1 MQNSTSLFRR
11 TRLPLMAAV
20 FILMCLLLLA
30 FVILPLQASRLYGP
44 PNSALGLWGFIEY
57 SARLLWHDGNLT
69 RPVDQNGVE
78 RVFII
83 TQGESV
89 PSVAGRLEAE
99 GLVHN
104 GDALRDYL
112 IYKGLD
118 VSMQA
123 GNYTLG
129 PAMSIVDI
137 ANELQDPAPGD
148 ATFVVLPGWRLEE
161 VAASIPTSGLN
172 MTPAE
177 FLAVAVS
184 HPMGYEFF
192 DPSASS
198 EGFLFPD
205 TYILPRD
212 STPEELRDALV
223 RNFGLHL
230 TGELREG
237 FARQGLSVYQG
248 VTLASIVEREAIAD
262 EEKPVI
268 ASVFINRLNA
278 GMKLDSDPTV
288 QYAIG
293 FNVAQQTWWTNPLS
307 GADLQFISPYNTYQN
322 VGLPPGPI
330 ASPGLSALR
339 AVAFPVDTLYFFFQ
353 ARCDGSGLHN
363 FAETFEQ
370 HLSNSCP

>member
-1 MQNSTSLFRR
+1 MQNSTSLFHR

-69 RPVDQNGVE
+69 RPVDENGVE

-83 TQGESV
+83 AQGESV
-89 PSVAGRLEAE
+89 TSVAERLEAE

-118 VSMQA
+118 VTMQA
-123 GNYTLG
+123 GNYTLS
-129 PAMSIVDI
+129 PALSIVDI

-172 MTPAE
+172 ITPGE
-177 FLAVAVS
+177 FLAVASS
-184 HPMGYEFF
+184 HPIGYEFF

-212 STPEELRDALV
+212 STPEELLNALV

-237 FARQGLSVYQG
+237 FARQGLSVYQA

-307 GADLQFISPYNTYQN
+307 GTDLQFISPYNTYQN

>member
-1 MQNSTSLFRR
+1 MQNSTSLFHR
-11 TRLPLMAAV
+11 TRLPMMAAV

-30 FVILPLQASRLYGP
+30 FVVLPLQASRLYGP
-44 PNSALGLWGFIEY
+44 PNSTLGLWGFVEY

-69 RPVDQNGVE
+69 RPVDQNGAE

-83 TQGESV
+83 AQGESV
-89 PSVAGRLEAE
+89 TSVAERLEAE

-118 VSMQA
+118 VTMQA
-123 GNYTLG
+123 GSYTLS
-129 PAMSIVDI
+129 PAMSVVDI

-172 MTPAE
+172 MTPEE
-177 FLAVAVS
+177 FLAVASS
-184 HPMGYEFF
+184 HPTGYEFF
-192 DPSASS
+192 APSASS

-212 STPEELRDALV
+212 STPEELLNALV

-237 FARQGLSVYQG
+237 FARQGLSVFQA
-248 VTLASIVEREAIAD
+248 VTLASIVEREAIA
-262 EEKPVI
+262 EEEQPII

-288 QYAIG
+288 QYAMG

>member
-89 PSVAGRLEAE
+89 TSVAGRLEAE

-123 GNYTLG
+123 GNYTLS

>member
-123 GNYTLG
+123 GNYTLS

-198 EGFLFPD
+198 EGYLFPD

-237 FARQGLSVYQG
+237 FARQGLSVYKG

>member
-89 PSVAGRLEAE
+89 TSVAGRLEAE

-123 GNYTLG
+123 GNYTLS

-248 VTLASIVEREAIAD
+248 VTLASIVERG
-262 EEKPVI
+262 P
-268 ASVFINRLNA
+268 SR
-278 GMKLDSDPTV
+278 TRR
-288 QYAIG
+288 
-293 FNVAQQTWWTNPLS
+293 
-307 GADLQFISPYNTYQN
+307 SPS
-322 VGLPPGPI
+322 
-330 ASPGLSALR
+330 SPRSSSTA
-339 AVAFPVDTLYFFFQ
+339 
-353 ARCDGSGLHN
+353 
-363 FAETFEQ
+363 
-370 HLSNSCP
+370 

>member
-123 GNYTLG
+123 GNYTLS

-198 EGFLFPD
+198 EGYLFPD